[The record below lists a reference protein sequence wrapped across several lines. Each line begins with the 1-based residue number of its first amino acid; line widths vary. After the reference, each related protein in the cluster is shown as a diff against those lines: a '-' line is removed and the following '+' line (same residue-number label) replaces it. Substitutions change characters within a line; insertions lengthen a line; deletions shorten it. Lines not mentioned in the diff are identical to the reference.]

1 MPTVLAPG
9 APLVRRLAVLAAGIA
24 LVAIGVAVTIHAELG
39 VAPYDVVTTGMHE
52 QLGLALG
59 LAAIVLPVVF
69 VGIGVLCGGRIGAG
83 TVVCTLAVGPVLGVV
98 DQLLPRVEPLLLRIP
113 MFAAGFCS
121 IAAGVVL
128 CILPELGAGPAEV
141 LMLAIADRGRPLAP
155 VRTGIEAGCVVV
167 GFGMGGQVGVGTLA
181 FAGLIGPA
189 LRRLLTLAGYD
200 DRAAATRSDTASP
213 GA

>member
-9 APLVRRLAVLAAGIA
+9 SSLARRLAVLAAGIV
-24 LVAIGVAVTIHAELG
+24 LVAVGVAVTIHAELG

-52 QLGLALG
+52 LLGLPLG
-59 LAAIVLPVVF
+59 AAAVVLPVVF
-69 VGIGVLCGGRIGAG
+69 VGLGVLWGGRVGAG
-83 TVVCTLAVGPVLGVV
+83 TLICTVAVGPVLGVV
-98 DQLLPRVEPLLLRIP
+98 DDLLPNVERLALRLP

-121 IAAGVVL
+121 IAAGIVL

-141 LMLAIADRGRPLAP
+141 LMLAIAGHGRPLAP
-155 VRTGIEAGCVVV
+155 VRTAIEVTCVAV
-167 GFGMGGQVGVGTLA
+167 GFAMGGQVGLGTLA
-181 FAGLIGPA
+181 FAALIGPV

-200 DRAAATRSDTASP
+200 ARAAAARSDTASP